1 MSLKSFHKAF
11 ITISVL
17 LGAGLIY
24 LGLFRPEEFGLGNKN
39 LLIIS
44 GGVLIGLLIPYF
56 FWFRFKMKKLSALLM
71 MLGLQGIILL
81 PHPAWACAV
90 CFKDPD
96 SLLTKGIQS
105 GVIAL
110 ILCVGSVLG
119 AIGGVAYSWSRK
131 AKSIPP
137 QL

>member
-11 ITISVL
+11 ITICGL

-24 LGLFRPEEFGLGNKN
+24 LGWFRPEELGVENQH

-44 GGVLIGLLIPYF
+44 GIVLLVLLIPYF
-56 FWFRFKMKKLSALLM
+56 FWFRFKMKKFSLL
-71 MLGLQGIILL
+71 LVAGIPLI
-81 PHPAWACAV
+81 PQPVWACAV

-110 ILCVGSVLG
+110 ILFVGVILG
-119 AIGGVAYSWSRK
+119 TILGIALSW
-131 AKSIPP
+131 AKRAKQNGLP
-137 QL
+137 L